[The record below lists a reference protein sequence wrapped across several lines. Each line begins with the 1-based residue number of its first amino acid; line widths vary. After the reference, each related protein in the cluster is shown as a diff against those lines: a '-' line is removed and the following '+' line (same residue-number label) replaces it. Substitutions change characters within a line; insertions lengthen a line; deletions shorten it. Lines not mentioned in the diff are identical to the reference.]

1 MSQGNVSLGSL
12 FPPCV
17 SWVDSGF
24 FPWPSMYA
32 AVLWES
38 RMADVGTFPSF
49 EMAHGNATYGKQM
62 AWWPAAVT
70 AVVFQD

>member
-1 MSQGNVSLGSL
+1 MFHSG
-12 FPPCV
+12 PCLLPA
-17 SWVDSGF
+17 SHGLILGF

-49 EMAHGNATYGKQM
+49 EMAHENATYGKQM
-62 AWWPAAVT
+62 AWWPAGVT
-70 AVVFQD
+70 VVVFQD